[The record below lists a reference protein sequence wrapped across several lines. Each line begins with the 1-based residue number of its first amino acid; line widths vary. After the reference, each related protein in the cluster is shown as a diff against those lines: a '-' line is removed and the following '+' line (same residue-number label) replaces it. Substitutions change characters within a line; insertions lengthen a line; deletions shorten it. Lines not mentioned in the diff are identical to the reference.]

1 MRLGRSLDQKINLNK
16 ERCEARGFCKLLMK
30 NRFLSICLAGILTA
44 SMVVVPT
51 RAANLGGATL
61 ETGLRLRSGAGT
73 GYEIIT
79 TGYQGEAVIVQSDTG
94 TGWYQVIYNGIK
106 GYMSAQ
112 YLKFS
117 ETLSA
122 AFGGGT
128 IQGNSV
134 RLRAEPN
141 TSSAI
146 LGTYDTGSAMQITGV
161 SGNWYQVQTNGLT
174 GYVSSDY
181 MSVSPSGDVY
191 AQTLSADNGATA
203 IIDTAKSLLDTRYI
217 YGGTTTNGFDCSGY
231 VQYVFKENG
240 ITLERTA
247 AQQYSYNG
255 TSVSKSELQPGDL
268 VFFSSSSQTVGH
280 VGMYVGDGQFIHS
293 SSGAGKVII
302 TSINSAYYV
311 SHYVGAKRVL

>member
-1 MRLGRSLDQKINLNK
+1 
-16 ERCEARGFCKLLMK
+16 MK

-44 SMVVVPT
+44 ALVAVPV

-61 ETGLRLRSGAGT
+61 ETGVRLRSGPGT
-73 GYEIIT
+73 QHEIIT
-79 TGYQGEAVIVQSDTG
+79 TGFQSEPVIVTSDTG
-94 TGWYQVIYNGIK
+94 TGWYEVIYNGIK

-117 ETLSA
+117 ESLSA
-122 AFGGGT
+122 AFGVGT
-128 IQGNSV
+128 IQGKSV
-134 RLRAEPN
+134 RLRAEPS
-141 TSSAI
+141 TASAV
-146 LGTYDTGSAMQITGV
+146 LGGYDTGASMQITGV
-161 SGNWYQVQTNGLT
+161 NGNWYQVRVNGVT

-181 MSVSPSGDVY
+181 MTVAPGGDVY
-191 AQTLSADNGATA
+191 ARTLSADNGAA
-203 IIDTAKSLLDTRYI
+203 DIINTAKGLLGTKYI

-240 ITLERTA
+240 VTLERTA
-247 AQQYSYNG
+247 AQQYTYNG
-255 TSVSKSELQPGDL
+255 TSVAKSDLQPGDL
-268 VFFSSSSQTVGH
+268 VFFSSSSQSVGH

-302 TSINSAYYV
+302 TSIDSSYYV